1 MLVQHRMQM
10 ACQDAHGTSKDG
22 APCFTKDIQM
32 SIICVS
38 EEPGDKY
45 RIQQTVD
52 G

>member
-1 MLVQHRMQM
+1 M
-10 ACQDAHGTSKDG
+10 ACQDSGGSDTDG

-38 EEPGDKY
+38 EEPGDKF
-45 RIQQTVD
+45 RVQQTVD